1 MNFYQMNNL
10 KIIFFGTPDF
20 SLDTLKYL
28 HNSNH
33 KLISV
38 VSSADKKSGRGLKIK
53 YSPVKNYCIQNQI
66 SLLQPENLK
75 CIDFQN
81 DLKNLKADLYVIVAF
96 KFLPKEVWSI
106 PKMGSINIHASLLPN
121 LRGAAPINWSLIY
134 GHNKTGL
141 TSFFLDENIDTERF
155 TSIDIRIYDLEKDI
169 KNLTLQFEEIL
180 FKLDDISNN
189 MADLESELILKLE
202 KSNIESKKENIE
214 NYQDTTE
221 EDLEIKEKN
230 TLGKIV
236 ISDNIDAE
244 NDKDSSDLNIEKE
257 KNSLLK
263 ELSSLNPEEQMQY
276 ALDQM
281 MKKNYNDSKNIL
293 DDFIKNFPENQ
304 LSGSAHFWL
313 GKIYLFETN
322 YRKAAIVFGEGV
334 QKFPNSIKAPEMYYE
349 LAKSLKEMDK
359 ISESCKTLALLAQNY
374 EGNKFTKDP
383 EKIKDKLNCD

>member
-1 MNFYQMNNL
+1 MKYISLFLLLFILTINL
-10 KIIFFGTPDF
+10 NKSFAEDALTIKQQLDRITEEIKDLNKAVFNKSFDNEKLN
-20 SLDTLKYL
+20 SLDE
-28 HNSNH
+28 S
-33 KLISV
+33 
-38 VSSADKKSGRGLKIK
+38 
-53 YSPVKNYCIQNQI
+53 
-66 SLLQPENLK
+66 
-75 CIDFQN
+75 ID
-81 DLKNLKADLYVIVAF
+81 A
-96 KFLPKEVWSI
+96 
-106 PKMGSINIHASLLPN
+106 
-121 LRGAAPINWSLIY
+121 
-134 GHNKTGL
+134 
-141 TSFFLDENIDTERF
+141 ERF

-180 FKLDDISNN
+180 FKLDDISND
-189 MADLESELILKLE
+189 MIDLESKLISKLE
-202 KSNIESKKENIE
+202 KINIEPGEDNIE
-214 NYQDTTE
+214 NNKATTE
-221 EDLEIKEKN
+221 EDLEIEEKN

-236 ISDNIDAE
+236 ISDDNTKNVKE
-244 NDKDSSDLNIEKE
+244 LSNLNVEKE
-257 KNSLLK
+257 KNSLLQEVSNLK
-263 ELSSLNPEEQMQY
+263 PEEQMQY

-293 DDFIKNFPENQ
+293 DHFIENFPENQ

-359 ISESCKTLALLAQNY
+359 IPESCKTLTLLEQNY

>member
-1 MNFYQMNNL
+1 MKYISLFLLLFILIINFNKSFAEDALTIKQQLDRVMEEVKDLNKAVFNKSFDNEKL
-10 KIIFFGTPDF
+10 N
-20 SLDTLKYL
+20 SLDE
-28 HNSNH
+28 S
-33 KLISV
+33 
-38 VSSADKKSGRGLKIK
+38 
-53 YSPVKNYCIQNQI
+53 
-66 SLLQPENLK
+66 
-75 CIDFQN
+75 ID
-81 DLKNLKADLYVIVAF
+81 A
-96 KFLPKEVWSI
+96 
-106 PKMGSINIHASLLPN
+106 
-121 LRGAAPINWSLIY
+121 
-134 GHNKTGL
+134 
-141 TSFFLDENIDTERF
+141 ERF

-180 FKLDDISNN
+180 FKLDDISND
-189 MADLESELILKLE
+189 MVDLESKLISKFE
-202 KSNIESKKENIE
+202 KSNIEPRKENIE
-214 NYQDTTE
+214 NNKAATE
-221 EDLEIKEKN
+221 EDLEIQEKN

-236 ISDNIDAE
+236 ISDDNTKNVKE
-244 NDKDSSDLNIEKE
+244 PSNLNVEKE
-257 KNSLLK
+257 KNSLLQEVSNLK
-263 ELSSLNPEEQMQY
+263 PEEQMQY

-293 DDFIKNFPENQ
+293 DHFIENFPENQ

-359 ISESCKTLALLAQNY
+359 IPESCKTLTLLEQNY

>member
-1 MNFYQMNNL
+1 MKYISLFLILFILTINFNKSFAEDALTIKQQLDRIMEEVKDLNKAVFNKSFDNEKL
-10 KIIFFGTPDF
+10 N
-20 SLDTLKYL
+20 SLDE
-28 HNSNH
+28 S
-33 KLISV
+33 
-38 VSSADKKSGRGLKIK
+38 
-53 YSPVKNYCIQNQI
+53 
-66 SLLQPENLK
+66 
-75 CIDFQN
+75 
-81 DLKNLKADLYVIVAF
+81 
-96 KFLPKEVWSI
+96 
-106 PKMGSINIHASLLPN
+106 
-121 LRGAAPINWSLIY
+121 
-134 GHNKTGL
+134 
-141 TSFFLDENIDTERF
+141 IDTERF

-180 FKLDDISNN
+180 FKLDDISND

-221 EDLEIKEKN
+221 EVLEIEEKN

-244 NDKDSSDLNIEKE
+244 NDKDSSDLNIEIE

-293 DDFIKNFPENQ
+293 DEFIKNFPENQ

>member
-1 MNFYQMNNL
+1 M
-10 KIIFFGTPDF
+10 
-20 SLDTLKYL
+20 KY
-28 HNSNH
+28 
-33 KLISV
+33 
-38 VSSADKKSGRGLKIK
+38 
-53 YSPVKNYCIQNQI
+53 I
-66 SLLQPENLK
+66 SLLLILFILTINFNKSFAEDALTIKQQLDRIMEEVK
-75 CIDFQN
+75 
-81 DLKNLKADLYVIVAF
+81 DLNKAVF
-96 KFLPKEVWSI
+96 
-106 PKMGSINIHASLLPN
+106 
-121 LRGAAPINWSLIY
+121 
-134 GHNKTGL
+134 NK
-141 TSFFLDENIDTERF
+141 SFDNKKLNSLDESIDTERF

-180 FKLDDISNN
+180 FKLDDISND
-189 MADLESELILKLE
+189 MANLESELILKLE

-214 NYQDTTE
+214 NYQNTTE

-244 NDKDSSDLNIEKE
+244 NDKDSSDLNVEKE

-293 DDFIKNFPENQ
+293 DEFIKNFPENQ

>member
-1 MNFYQMNNL
+1 M
-10 KIIFFGTPDF
+10 
-20 SLDTLKYL
+20 KY
-28 HNSNH
+28 
-33 KLISV
+33 
-38 VSSADKKSGRGLKIK
+38 
-53 YSPVKNYCIQNQI
+53 I
-66 SLLQPENLK
+66 SLLLILFILTINFNKSFAEDALTIKQQLDRIMEEVK
-75 CIDFQN
+75 
-81 DLKNLKADLYVIVAF
+81 DLNKAVF
-96 KFLPKEVWSI
+96 
-106 PKMGSINIHASLLPN
+106 
-121 LRGAAPINWSLIY
+121 
-134 GHNKTGL
+134 NK
-141 TSFFLDENIDTERF
+141 SFDNKKLNSLDESIDTERF

-180 FKLDDISNN
+180 FKLDDISND

-293 DDFIKNFPENQ
+293 DEFIKNFPENQ

>member
-1 MNFYQMNNL
+1 MKYISLFLLLFILTINL
-10 KIIFFGTPDF
+10 NKSFAEDALTIKQQLDRVMEEVKDLNKAVFNKSFDNEKLN
-20 SLDTLKYL
+20 SLDE
-28 HNSNH
+28 S
-33 KLISV
+33 
-38 VSSADKKSGRGLKIK
+38 
-53 YSPVKNYCIQNQI
+53 
-66 SLLQPENLK
+66 
-75 CIDFQN
+75 ID
-81 DLKNLKADLYVIVAF
+81 A
-96 KFLPKEVWSI
+96 
-106 PKMGSINIHASLLPN
+106 
-121 LRGAAPINWSLIY
+121 
-134 GHNKTGL
+134 
-141 TSFFLDENIDTERF
+141 ERF

-180 FKLDDISNN
+180 FKLDDISND
-189 MADLESELILKLE
+189 MVDLESKLISKFE
-202 KSNIESKKENIE
+202 KNNIEPRKENIE
-214 NYQDTTE
+214 NNKATID
-221 EDLEIKEKN
+221 EDLEIEEKN

-236 ISDNIDAE
+236 ISDDNTKNVKE
-244 NDKDSSDLNIEKE
+244 PSNLNVEKE
-257 KNSLLK
+257 KNSLLQEVSNLK
-263 ELSSLNPEEQMQY
+263 PEEQMQY

-293 DDFIKNFPENQ
+293 DHFIENFPENQ

-359 ISESCKTLALLAQNY
+359 IPESCKTLTLLEQNY

>member
-1 MNFYQMNNL
+1 M
-10 KIIFFGTPDF
+10 
-20 SLDTLKYL
+20 KY
-28 HNSNH
+28 
-33 KLISV
+33 
-38 VSSADKKSGRGLKIK
+38 
-53 YSPVKNYCIQNQI
+53 I
-66 SLLQPENLK
+66 SLFLILFILTINFNKLFAEDALTIKQQLDRIMEEVK
-75 CIDFQN
+75 
-81 DLKNLKADLYVIVAF
+81 DLNKAVFNKSFDNEKL
-96 KFLPKEVWSI
+96 
-106 PKMGSINIHASLLPN
+106 NSLEE
-121 LRGAAPINWSLIY
+121 S
-134 GHNKTGL
+134 
-141 TSFFLDENIDTERF
+141 IDTERF

-180 FKLDDISNN
+180 FKLDDISND
-189 MADLESELILKLE
+189 MADLESELISKLE

-214 NYQDTTE
+214 NYQATTK
-221 EDLEIKEKN
+221 EDLEIEEKN

-236 ISDNIDAE
+236 ISDNNKAE
-244 NDKDSSDLNIEKE
+244 NDKDSSDLDVEKE
-257 KNSLLK
+257 KNSSLK

-293 DDFIKNFPENQ
+293 DQFIKNFPENQ

-359 ISESCKTLALLAQNY
+359 ISESCKTLALLAKNY

>member
-1 MNFYQMNNL
+1 MKYISLFLLLFILTINL
-10 KIIFFGTPDF
+10 NKSFAEDALTIKQQLDRIMEEVKDLNKAVFNKSFDNEKLN
-20 SLDTLKYL
+20 SLDE
-28 HNSNH
+28 S
-33 KLISV
+33 
-38 VSSADKKSGRGLKIK
+38 
-53 YSPVKNYCIQNQI
+53 
-66 SLLQPENLK
+66 
-75 CIDFQN
+75 ID
-81 DLKNLKADLYVIVAF
+81 A
-96 KFLPKEVWSI
+96 
-106 PKMGSINIHASLLPN
+106 
-121 LRGAAPINWSLIY
+121 
-134 GHNKTGL
+134 
-141 TSFFLDENIDTERF
+141 ERF

-180 FKLDDISNN
+180 FKLDDISND
-189 MADLESELILKLE
+189 MVDLESKLISKFE
-202 KSNIESKKENIE
+202 KNNIELRKENIE
-214 NYQDTTE
+214 NNIATID
-221 EDLEIKEKN
+221 EDLEIEEKN

-236 ISDNIDAE
+236 ISDDNTKNVKE
-244 NDKDSSDLNIEKE
+244 PSDLNVEKE
-257 KNSLLK
+257 KNSLLQEVSNLK
-263 ELSSLNPEEQMQY
+263 PEEQMQY

-293 DDFIKNFPENQ
+293 DHFIENFPENQ

-359 ISESCKTLALLAQNY
+359 IPESCKTLTLLEQNY

>member
-1 MNFYQMNNL
+1 MKYISLFLLLFILTINL
-10 KIIFFGTPDF
+10 NKSFAEDALTIKQQLDRVMEEVKDLNKAVFNKSFDNEKLN
-20 SLDTLKYL
+20 SLDE
-28 HNSNH
+28 S
-33 KLISV
+33 
-38 VSSADKKSGRGLKIK
+38 
-53 YSPVKNYCIQNQI
+53 
-66 SLLQPENLK
+66 
-75 CIDFQN
+75 ID
-81 DLKNLKADLYVIVAF
+81 A
-96 KFLPKEVWSI
+96 
-106 PKMGSINIHASLLPN
+106 
-121 LRGAAPINWSLIY
+121 
-134 GHNKTGL
+134 
-141 TSFFLDENIDTERF
+141 ERF

-180 FKLDDISNN
+180 FKLDDISND
-189 MADLESELILKLE
+189 MVDLESKLISKFE
-202 KSNIESKKENIE
+202 KSNIEPIKENIE
-214 NYQDTTE
+214 NNKAATD
-221 EDLEIKEKN
+221 EDLEIEEKN

-236 ISDNIDAE
+236 ISDDNTKNVKE
-244 NDKDSSDLNIEKE
+244 PSELNVEKE
-257 KNSLLK
+257 KNSLLQEVSNLK
-263 ELSSLNPEEQMQY
+263 PEEQMQY

-293 DDFIKNFPENQ
+293 DHFIENFPENQ

-359 ISESCKTLALLAQNY
+359 IPESCKTLTLLEQNY

>member
-1 MNFYQMNNL
+1 MKYISLFLLLFILTINFNKSFAEDALTIKQQLDRVMEEVKDLNKAVFNKSFDNKKL
-10 KIIFFGTPDF
+10 N
-20 SLDTLKYL
+20 SLDE
-28 HNSNH
+28 S
-33 KLISV
+33 
-38 VSSADKKSGRGLKIK
+38 
-53 YSPVKNYCIQNQI
+53 
-66 SLLQPENLK
+66 
-75 CIDFQN
+75 ID
-81 DLKNLKADLYVIVAF
+81 A
-96 KFLPKEVWSI
+96 
-106 PKMGSINIHASLLPN
+106 
-121 LRGAAPINWSLIY
+121 
-134 GHNKTGL
+134 
-141 TSFFLDENIDTERF
+141 ERF

-180 FKLDDISNN
+180 FKLDDISND
-189 MADLESELILKLE
+189 MIDLESKLISKFE
-202 KSNIESKKENIE
+202 KSNIEPRKENIE
-214 NYQDTTE
+214 NNNATTE
-221 EDLEIKEKN
+221 DDLEIEEKN

-236 ISDNIDAE
+236 ISDDNTKNVKE
-244 NDKDSSDLNIEKE
+244 PSDLNIQKE
-257 KNSLLK
+257 KNSLLQEVSNLK
-263 ELSSLNPEEQMQY
+263 PEEQMQY

-293 DDFIKNFPENQ
+293 DHFIENFPENQ

-359 ISESCKTLALLAQNY
+359 IPESCKTLTLLEQNY